1 MSLRVVKARESAG
14 GLDQAFSRIR
24 VTGGESDAREPLL
37 KIISHAYDVRSWSS
51 ARHAGN
57 RIDQY
62 DFDKTGRPTSCQ
74 RRGTKDPTLLQSPIF
89 PGCAHVSRGRAL
101 LDCLQY
107 KKDFVSQE
115 DGRCESIERRSG
127 PKARALD
134 SRLLKGK
141 TKLEPFDISASS
153 ML

>member
-57 RIDQY
+57 WIDQY
-62 DFDKTGRPTSCQ
+62 DFDKTGRPTSCP
-74 RRGTKDPTLLQSPIF
+74 GVEPKTPHSFNHPF
-89 PGCAHVSRGRAL
+89 PGCAHVSREELCLIVYNTKTLCPKKTADAVIGAAFRA
-101 LDCLQY
+101 
-107 KKDFVSQE
+107 
-115 DGRCESIERRSG
+115 ES
-127 PKARALD
+127 
-134 SRLLKGK
+134 
-141 TKLEPFDISASS
+141 
-153 ML
+153 